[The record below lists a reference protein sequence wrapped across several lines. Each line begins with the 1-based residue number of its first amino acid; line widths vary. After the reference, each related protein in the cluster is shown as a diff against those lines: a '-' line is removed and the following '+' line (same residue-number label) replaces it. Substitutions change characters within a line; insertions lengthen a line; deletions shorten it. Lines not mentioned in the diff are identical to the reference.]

1 MVPERRKEFR
11 KTPTEFTFI
20 QLEQEFS
27 GRLVNISAEGL
38 CFETLSPISETPLVQ
53 FWFCTQGEVDGVGRV
68 MWLNQTRNSGGIK
81 FVHLSRTSRER
92 LLEWVGPRPALE
104 TTDGEE
110 PEGEG
115 PKDPAP
121 TDGVEPEASRPVET
135 PEAFS
140 GALPSTLEQ
149 ETTEAAEPD
158 RPDFA
163 DPSGEAV
170 GLQNHSGSTAVGVG
184 RPEPTGASNAV
195 AFPPPPSTPSWVP
208 SGEGEVG
215 RTTAGQPLQPARAR
229 PAKWPI
235 SRETGGSG
243 SFSPVDGRRRS
254 GDEAASGKEGSTEE
268 AEALSGPAPQLATA
282 TSDAVSRG
290 SHLDPW
296 FAGPTREEEEQTASP
311 RGTLSDEPENTE
323 GHVTTE
329 LVPVNKY
336 RYAKRSQFVL
346 GAGLGILICSVI
358 LIPLIRYSKQPSR
371 TILAREPLPRA
382 VSADSNG
389 GMEQASASESIP
401 RPTPSGAGNSK
412 TIPQAQGSRK
422 SLKTRTSEV
431 AAPDFSASSPADPGS
446 TDTLEASESEGK
458 NAVPRPHTFAFRE
471 PPSENRSALLFEMP
485 KVGNPEAAEVR
496 AGSTVSGP
504 SAGQVAPEID
514 LASNSFHTKTR
525 VGIPPVGGDAEPAK
539 LIRSVLPDYPGQ
551 ARIQRISGD
560 VVIDITID
568 ATGKVAKMRVLS
580 GQMILRDAA
589 LRAVGQW
596 KYEPARLDGKPTAT
610 HATVTVRFLAK

>member
-1 MVPERRKEFR
+1 MVPERRKECR

-53 FWFCTQGEVDGVGRV
+53 FWFCYRTQGEVDGVGRV
-68 MWLNQTRNSGGIK
+68 MWLNQTRNLGGIK

-92 LLEWVGPRPALE
+92 LREWVDPRPALE
-104 TTDGEE
+104 TTHGEE

-121 TDGVEPEASRPVET
+121 ADGVEPEASRLVET
-135 PEAFS
+135 PETFS
-140 GALPSTLEQ
+140 GGIALPSTLEQ
-149 ETTEAAEPD
+149 ETTKP
-158 RPDFA
+158 A

-170 GLQNHSGSTAVGVG
+170 GLK
-184 RPEPTGASNAV
+184 PTGASNDV
-195 AFPPPPSTPSWVP
+195 ALPPRPNTPRWVP

-215 RTTAGQPLQPARAR
+215 RTTAGQPFPPARAR

-235 SRETGGSG
+235 SRETEGSS
-243 SFSPVDGRRRS
+243 SFLPVDGRRRS

-268 AEALSGPAPQLATA
+268 AEASSGPAPQLPSA

-290 SHLDPW
+290 SHRDPW
-296 FAGPTREEEEQTASP
+296 FAGPTREAEDQTVSP
-311 RGTLSDEPENTE
+311 RIAERDELENTE

-329 LVPVNKY
+329 LVPLNKY
-336 RYAKRSQFVL
+336 RYAKRSQFAL

-358 LIPLIRYSKQPSR
+358 LIPLIRYSKQPPR

-389 GMEQASASESIP
+389 GREQASESIP

-412 TIPQAQGSRK
+412 AIPQAQGSRK
-422 SLKTRTSEV
+422 SLKTRTKELT
-431 AAPDFSASSPADPGS
+431 APDFSASSPADQESP
-446 TDTLEASESEGK
+446 DTLEASESEGK
-458 NAVPRPHTFAFRE
+458 NAVPTPHTFAFRE
-471 PPSENRSALLFEMP
+471 PPSENRSALLFEVP
-485 KVGNPEAAEVR
+485 KVGNPGAEVR
-496 AGSTVSGP
+496 ADSTVSGP
-504 SAGQVAPEID
+504 SAAQVAPEID
-514 LASNSFHTKTR
+514 LASNSVSFHTKTR
-525 VGIPPVGGDAEPAK
+525 VGIAPVGGDVQPAK

-551 ARIQRISGD
+551 ARIERMSGD

-568 ATGKVAKMRVLS
+568 ATGKVAKMQVLS
-580 GQMILRDAA
+580 GQVILRDAA

-596 KYEPARLDGKPTAT
+596 KYEPARLDGKPAAT